1 MFMPRYYAICVLVAS
16 NLLRSPL
23 VVNVWQMCEEG
34 RRREEGKINED
45 EKDPGVVAIRTW
57 LSTLFKR
64 KVEDKMV
71 WKDEDTSP
79 SPHFH
84 DICAE
89 IRDWRDEIYRFT
101 IMRYSSLPFLEQFY
115 PSKQFRPSSKRS

>member
-1 MFMPRYYAICVLVAS
+1 
-16 NLLRSPL
+16 
-23 VVNVWQMCEEG
+23 MCEEG

-64 KVEDKMV
+64 KVEGKMV
-71 WKDEDTSP
+71 WKDEDTPP

-89 IRDWRDEIYRFT
+89 IRDWRDEIYHYEIQF
-101 IMRYSSLPFLEQFY
+101 SSLLGTVLPFETISSILETELTFA
-115 PSKQFRPSSKRS
+115 